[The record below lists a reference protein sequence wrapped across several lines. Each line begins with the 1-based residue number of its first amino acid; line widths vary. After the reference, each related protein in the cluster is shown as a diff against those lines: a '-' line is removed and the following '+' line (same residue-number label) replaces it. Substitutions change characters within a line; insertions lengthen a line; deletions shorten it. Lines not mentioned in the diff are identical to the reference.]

1 MQEEIILV
9 VESQRASL
17 DLDLDLDLR
26 SWVLRTSE
34 TRPAMLCVQPVLVK
48 RHFTE
53 VPPFLGLG
61 SQQVIASG
69 KRLSIEVKLAK
80 LLG

>member
-1 MQEEIILV
+1 
-9 VESQRASL
+9 
-17 DLDLDLDLR
+17 
-26 SWVLRTSE
+26 
-34 TRPAMLCVQPVLVK
+34 MLCVQPVLVK

-80 LLG
+80 LLGKEIMQVHPDIPYLYYLLK